1 MTNNFNNHPNMHIVN
16 PFERR
21 QNIAATR
28 EEIKRSNI
36 DTTNLGEASNLMDNY
51 EAEQQAL
58 QPFIPAAATTEAG
71 MDSISNF
78 LREEVHKQ
86 ASVFQRPY
94 APEPV
99 VPNAAHAQIP
109 QAVQPEPAVLNQAP
123 VLPKVEP
130 PKVDVPI
137 TTEGDDDKPEFTDE
151 EVLPILDALL
161 TSGCAK
167 INYSIRGIP
176 LTLRTQYFWED
187 QLVVKAADK
196 MSGPDTNLRVTG
208 AVFYD
213 MFALAANLETFGGA
227 HFPALPQGKPEELT
241 ASFEERVEF
250 LKTLPSALISVIM
263 LKRMEFLNKVN
274 FVITNFD
281 RLIKVF

>member
-1 MTNNFNNHPNMHIVN
+1 MTDNFTSHPNMHIVN

-21 QNIAATR
+21 QNIAANR
-28 EEIKRSNI
+28 EAIKRSNI
-36 DTTNLGEASNLMDNY
+36 DTTNLGEASNLVDNY

-58 QPFIPAAATTEAG
+58 SPFIPAAATTEAG
-71 MDSISNF
+71 MDSITNF
-78 LREEVHKQ
+78 LREEAHKQ

-94 APEPV
+94 APEPA
-99 VPNAAHAQIP
+99 PAP
-109 QAVQPEPAVLNQAP
+109 QSVQPEPAPAP
-123 VLPKVEP
+123 VPSKVEP
-130 PKVDVPI
+130 PAAEVPVN
-137 TTEGDDDKPEFTDE
+137 TDGDSDKPEFTDE

-213 MFALAANLETFGGA
+213 MYALAANLETFGGA
-227 HFPALPQGKPEELT
+227 HFPAIPQGKPEELT
-241 ASFEERVEF
+241 ASFEDRVEF

>member
-28 EEIKRSNI
+28 EDIKRSNI

-58 QPFIPAAATTEAG
+58 SPFIPAAATTEAG

-94 APEPV
+94 APEPT
-99 VPNAAHAQIP
+99 QIP
-109 QAVQPEPAVLNQAP
+109 QAVQPEPVVPNVAP
-123 VLPKVEP
+123 VRSQVEP
-130 PKVDVPI
+130 PKIEVPVD
-137 TTEGDDDKPEFTDE
+137 TDGDSEKPEFTDE
-151 EVLPILDALL
+151 DVLPILDALL

>member
-1 MTNNFNNHPNMHIVN
+1 MNNNFSNHPNNHPNMHIVN

-58 QPFIPAAATTEAG
+58 SPFIPAAATTEAG
-71 MDSISNF
+71 MDSITNF
-78 LREEVHKQ
+78 LREEAHKQ

-99 VPNAAHAQIP
+99 PVPQIP
-109 QAVQPEPAVLNQAP
+109 QAVQPEPEP
-123 VLPKVEP
+123 VLPKVEL
-130 PKVDVPI
+130 PKLEVPV
-137 TTEGDDDKPEFTDE
+137 TTDGDSDKPEFTDE
-151 EVLPILDALL
+151 DVLPILDALL

-213 MFALAANLETFGGA
+213 MYALAANLETFGGA

-241 ASFEERVEF
+241 TSFEERVEF

-263 LKRMEFLNKVN
+263 LKRMEFLSKVN

>member
-28 EEIKRSNI
+28 EDIKRSNI

-58 QPFIPAAATTEAG
+58 SPFIPAAATTEAG

-94 APEPV
+94 APEPT
-99 VPNAAHAQIP
+99 QIP
-109 QAVQPEPAVLNQAP
+109 QAVQPEPVVPNVAP
-123 VLPKVEP
+123 VRSQVEP
-130 PKVDVPI
+130 PKIEVPVD
-137 TTEGDDDKPEFTDE
+137 TDGDSEKPEFTDE
-151 EVLPILDALL
+151 DVLPILDALL

-227 HFPALPQGKPEELT
+227 HFPALPQGKPEELS

>member
-94 APEPV
+94 APEPT
-99 VPNAAHAQIP
+99 QIP
-109 QAVQPEPAVLNQAP
+109 QAVQPEPEL

-130 PKVDVPI
+130 PKLDVPVD
-137 TTEGDDDKPEFTDE
+137 TDGDGDKPEFTDE